1 MSADLLRRAAAKIRE
16 VSGAAS
22 PGPWEADVEVRG
34 DCVVWGP
41 NGRFILNAQA
51 EPHWIEFPEGW
62 PTKRS
67 VAFDVDR
74 RDTHHIAMWSPDVAE
89 PVAEFLD
96 HEAEMHDGEEWPVF
110 CDSAPRA
117 LVIARRILGEDA

>member
-1 MSADLLRRAAAKIRE
+1 MTADLLRRAAARIRE

-22 PGPWEADVEVRG
+22 PGPWDADVEVRG

-41 NGRFILNAQA
+41 NGRFILNAQS

-74 RDTHHIAMWSPDVAE
+74 RDTQHIALWSPDVAE
-89 PVAEFLD
+89 LVAD
-96 HEAEMHDGEEWPVF
+96 TMEAAASRVRGG
-110 CDSAPRA
+110 A
-117 LVIARRILGEDA
+117 LIITGSVTGRLVALARRILEEEA